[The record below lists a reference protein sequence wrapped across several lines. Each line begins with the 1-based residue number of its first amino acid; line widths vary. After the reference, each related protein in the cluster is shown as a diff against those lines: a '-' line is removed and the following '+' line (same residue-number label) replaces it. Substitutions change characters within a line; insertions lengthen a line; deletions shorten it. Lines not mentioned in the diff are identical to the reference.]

1 MQQLLWIETLLKFI
15 PGLLLVI
22 APLTTLR
29 VLGLHRPD
37 AGFWPRLCGALLL
50 GMAAAIFIEGTAKGH
65 GLGMAG
71 VIVINLTGAAVLS
84 SLLIL
89 EAGPKSRRGTIAVW
103 LTVCALV
110 LLSITEIAT
119 I

>member
-29 VLGLHRPD
+29 VLGLPRPD

-50 GMAAAIFIEGTAKGH
+50 GLAGATFIEGTSKGH
-65 GLGMAG
+65 GLGLAG
-71 VIVINLTGAAVLS
+71 VIVVNLTGAAVLA

-119 I
+119 L